1 MAVPKNGKKKKSLLK
16 SSKEIKTAELSSGDI
31 RAMASD
37 SMFRAYLEKK
47 GMNVDKIPTKEIMFE
62 EYMKYLDKT
71 GQ

>member
-31 RAMASD
+31 RAMAGD

-62 EYMKYLDKT
+62 EYMKYLNKT

>member
-62 EYMKYLDKT
+62 EYMKYLNKT